1 MLGLQSPLHLFGDGL
16 WQPEFL
22 HGLFQGLQVA
32 LRPRLLSLEP
42 LTLLVQAVLPGFLQ
56 SLVISC
62 GLGHGSLLRFVAVPR
77 SWHGGDHDPFFM
89 GYQALSHGLDDSAAS
104 VAASDKKRT
113 SQAVAMQ
120 GSSSRYGSFD
130 ADSIRSRCI
139 ARLLAVVCPP
149 SGWGVALLI
158 PTFVTN
164 VMSWCRNRS

>member
-56 SLVISC
+56 SLVRSC

-113 SQAVAMQ
+113 SQSLMTLVETTTSFKST
-120 GSSSRYGSFD
+120 SS
-130 ADSIRSRCI
+130 
-139 ARLLAVVCPP
+139 
-149 SGWGVALLI
+149 
-158 PTFVTN
+158 TN
-164 VMSWCRNRS
+164 VSMGRRLSLLTVGFSASI

>member
-113 SQAVAMQ
+113 SQESSAPEPCGDGALC
-120 GSSSRYGSFD
+120 GSPASSPKTCQTLPRWRAPLCWRDLNILQFSSPSTPD
-130 ADSIRSRCI
+130 A
-139 ARLLAVVCPP
+139 
-149 SGWGVALLI
+149 
-158 PTFVTN
+158 
-164 VMSWCRNRS
+164 